1 MPPTDYSTAG
11 FPAGSRLFATT
22 HWSLIVAAV
31 ESEPA
36 LRAEALAKLC
46 QSYWYPL
53 YAFVR
58 RTGRSPPDAQDLT
71 QAFFARLLEKNYL
84 DAAQPG
90 RGKFRWFLI
99 ASFRHFL
106 ANEWDRATAQK
117 RGGGRPPISLDELAA
132 EDRYSRELAHELSPD
147 KIYERSWALTLLEQA
162 RTRLRA
168 EFVAMAKTERFDLL
182 EQFLPGEDSEL
193 TYAEAGRLIGLT
205 EGAVKSE
212 VHRLKR
218 HYRELLRTEV
228 AHTVAT
234 PAEIDEEIRHLIAA
248 IGT

>member
-1 MPPTDYSTAG
+1 MA
-11 FPAGSRLFATT
+11 ATG
-22 HWSLIVAAV
+22 
-31 ESEPA
+31 SEPA
-36 LRAEALAKLC
+36 QRAEALEKLC
-46 QSYWYPL
+46 RSYWYPL

-58 RTGRSPPDAQDLT
+58 RTGRNPDDAQDLT

-84 DAAQPG
+84 EAARPN

-132 EDRYSRELAHELSPD
+132 EDRYRRELAHELIPD

-162 RTRLRA
+162 RARLRE
-168 EFVAMAKTERFDLL
+168 EFAAMARTERFDLL
-182 EQFLPGEDSEL
+182 EKFLPGEDGEL

-218 HYRELLRTEV
+218 RYRELLRAEV

>member
-1 MPPTDYSTAG
+1 
-11 FPAGSRLFATT
+11 
-22 HWSLIVAAV
+22 
-31 ESEPA
+31 
-36 LRAEALAKLC
+36 LC

-58 RTGRSPPDAQDLT
+58 RTGRSPHDAQDLT
-71 QAFFARLLEKNYL
+71 QGFFARLLEKNYL

-132 EDRYSRELAHELSPD
+132 ENRYSRELTHAEP
-147 KIYERSWALTLLEQA
+147 RQNVQRTWALTLLEQA
-162 RTRLRA
+162 RVRLRA
-168 EFVAMAKTERFDLL
+168 EFAATGKTERFDLL
-182 EQFLPGEDSEL
+182 EKFLPGEESEL

-218 HYRELLRTEV
+218 RYRELLRS
-228 AHTVAT
+228 
-234 PAEIDEEIRHLIAA
+234 RHRRHAGGNRQSA
-248 IGT
+248 